1 MDNDDLLERILHA
14 MDMCPP
20 RHWTRAQ
27 AARVLEAVVS
37 ATAENLI
44 AEASK

>member
-1 MDNDDLLERILHA
+1 MDNDDML
-14 MDMCPP
+14 
-20 RHWTRAQ
+20 Q

-44 AEASK
+44 EDVAR